1 MFVGISLLPSTSLA
15 GLCFSTVSAAVPSGP
30 DILLLSQ
37 CHLPDIFDSCVNM
50 DPGRPKLRVRIAKID
65 HIVTQATQLDNSPF
79 PLAPITTVKRYI
91 AHITNS
97 LNHAIAVSMKRDPH
111 STKSQF
117 IRAVVLVKGLH
128 FYGFHSSHSPFL
140 KIHII
145 DPAVVHRAVAI
156 LRSGTVM
163 STRFRVF
170 ESHLSFVL
178 QFLCDFGLYGCGW
191 IDLGDVWHRCHRDS
205 DIYNTDEFQRAVSTF
220 KPSPCFR
227 QSRMS
232 LEVDAIAAQILN
244 RYMLSARDIQ
254 HLQSK
259 AAQVDATEPL
269 VLGVR
274 ELWDD
279 ERRRRLELGLPP
291 SPEMP
296 IDPSDRSRH
305 RDWKWVAEARWW
317 DGLKKRMEAERADI
331 HQDDE
336 KPWQKWVMTTFESVE
351 ALWEDEFKS
360 WKPGGQEHVLGEEE
374 VNPYQQ
380 ATSSHSSCADGKS
393 VIPGDPN
400 TQDVVVDESLL
411 SSQELSDF
419 IEHEEAELE
428 IYVDD
433 QRDNDPEQELPDD
446 ALTEELDSEQDEIC
460 APATDEDPESP
471 TTPSVNRTLPKSTAD
486 LRGSPPHTKHASKSD
501 WLETPLSRARNSNR
515 HGTSLARPISGQ
527 QRQVM
532 RKEHHALWRALEAA
546 RPENELV
553 KSTATPDVE
562 TSRVDDTSF
571 FEDEDRS
578 ANYLNGSSIL
588 RDDRFKPPRRQA
600 GQQETTRS
608 NKRRRIGT
616 DLVVR
621 FAVASADD
629 SNTAQLTQVRRTA
642 STQWHRLAS
651 SLARKPAGNAFF
663 YKFPPPLPGNLSS
676 TLETHGLPPA
686 IYQDPYYSK
695 VADAPAYLREYAGL
709 VYDLRGHKDSDFLDD
724 WEHNFGAEDGFAI
737 DRFSFRVCES
747 AGVGGWEYS
756 VPPPP
761 KRQMYKWLSCEQ
773 LSFRSHSNHP
783 AVENAINPPPSVI
796 PPRKRQD
803 MTILSLDVFAPS
815 RGALQPD
822 PNIDEIAVLTYSF
835 QSSNTLRDAKSQEM
849 HHKSGIITMDDDL
862 SRVPILRNCQV
873 DVVKNEVELINSLID
888 KVLDMDPDIVV
899 GWEIQSM
906 SWGYLSARG
915 RHIGLDIGDE
925 ISRAPQVLRGT
936 PSEWD
941 GRTSSTFRVA
951 GRHVLNVWR
960 IMRVELS
967 LSLYTFEN
975 TAFNLLRRRIP
986 KYTPSTLT
994 GWYSSEVPYH
1004 KGTLLRYWLER
1015 TSTVLHILDAAE
1027 TITKTAEFARVFG
1040 VDFSSVISRGSQFKV
1055 ESFMFRIAKP
1065 ESFVLLSP
1073 SKDDV
1078 GKQNAAEC
1086 MPLIMEPRSAFY
1098 NGPVVVLD
1106 FQSLY
1111 PSLMIAYNYCYST
1124 CLGRVIPFKGQ
1135 NKLGVTDL
1143 HLQEGLLSS
1152 LQDHIR
1158 VAPNGIVYVKEEVR
1172 KGLLGRMLTELLETR
1187 VMVKQAMKGA
1197 KGNEV
1202 LLRILNARQL
1212 GLKYIANVTY
1222 GYTSASFSGRMPAVE
1237 IADSIVQSGRETLEK
1252 AIKYIE
1258 TAGKWGAQVVYGD
1271 TDSLFIYLPG
1281 KTKQQAFRIGHDIAE
1296 AITLMNPS
1304 PVKLKFE
1311 KVYLPCVLMAKKRY
1325 VGFKYEHPDDTV
1337 PAFDAKGIETIRR
1350 DGVPAQQKMTEN
1362 ALRILFN
1369 TQDLSAIKDYCCR
1382 YWGDILD
1389 NKVCV
1394 QDFTFAREVKLG
1406 TYSDKV
1412 PPPPGVTVAARR
1424 AALDPNDEPQYG
1436 DRVPYVITRGEPNT
1450 RLVDRAVRPEE
1461 LIGSRDKRLDSAYY
1475 ISRVLI
1481 PPLERIFNLVGADV
1495 RAWFDDMP
1503 KRLRINPQ
1511 ETIQTSPQKSVLK
1524 ADGRLAPNID
1534 MHFSSFQ
1541 CISCGAATSQ
1551 GICTECRYMRQETA
1565 ANLLSR
1571 IRVQEHRLQTAHE
1584 VCVSCTGLP
1593 PGEPIQC
1600 QSLEC
1605 PWFYE
1610 RREAESTL
1618 DDMVFI
1624 RDLAEEPDE
1633 TNSEEDRK
1641 SSTEDEGRDSSVIS
1655 LEYYGGDD
1663 IQS

>member
-1 MFVGISLLPSTSLA
+1 
-15 GLCFSTVSAAVPSGP
+15 
-30 DILLLSQ
+30 
-37 CHLPDIFDSCVNM
+37 M
-50 DPGRPKLRVRIAKID
+50 DPGRPKLRVRIAQID
-65 HIVTQATQLDNSPF
+65 HAVSQVTQLDNSPF
-79 PLAPITTVKRYI
+79 PLAPVIRIFGESSVGRNCCLHVHQVYPYLYVEYGGRMSPDSVKRYI

-145 DPAVVHRAVAI
+145 DPAIVHRAVAI

-163 STRFRVF
+163 NTRFRVF
-170 ESHLSFVL
+170 ESHLSFIL

-191 IDLGDVWHRCHRDS
+191 IDLGEVWHRCHRDD
-205 DIYNTDEFQRAVSTF
+205 DINNTVEMQRVVSTF
-220 KPSPCFR
+220 KSSPCFR

-254 HLQSK
+254 YLPSK
-259 AAQVDATEPL
+259 SAQGDATEPL

-279 ERRRRLELGLPP
+279 ERRRRLELGLEP

-296 IDPSDRSRH
+296 IDPSDRSRN
-305 RDWKWVAEARWW
+305 RDWQWVAETRWW
-317 DGLKKRMEAERADI
+317 DELKKRTETKRTDA
-331 HQDDE
+331 HLDE
-336 KPWQKWVMTTFESVE
+336 GKPWQKWVMTTFESVE

-360 WKPGGQEHVLGEEE
+360 WKPGGQERVGEGEI
-374 VNPYQQ
+374 NPYQQ
-380 ATSSHSSCADGKS
+380 VSSSHPSGADRRS
-393 VIPGDPN
+393 ATPANPD

-411 SSQELSDF
+411 SSQELSDL

-428 IYVDD
+428 THIDD
-433 QRDNDPEQELPDD
+433 QRDNDPELPDD
-446 ALTEELDSEQDEIC
+446 VLAEELDSEQDEVC
-460 APATDEDPESP
+460 APAVDEDPESP
-471 TTPSVNRTLPKSTAD
+471 TTPSANRTLPKSAASH
-486 LRGSPPHTKHASKSD
+486 RSSPPRTEHGTEASQPD
-501 WLETPLSRARNSNR
+501 WLETPLSLTRNSSR
-515 HGTSLARPISGQ
+515 YKTPLARSISGQ

-546 RPENELV
+546 RPKNEIKKPTVTLDSEV
-553 KSTATPDVE
+553 SAAGNI
-562 TSRVDDTSF
+562 SF
-571 FEDEDRS
+571 FEDEDQN
-578 ANYLNGSSIL
+578 ADYLDNSSIFH
-588 RDDRFKPPRRQA
+588 DDGSGTPRRQP
-600 GQQETTRS
+600 GQARQETTRS

-621 FAVASADD
+621 FAVSPTDD
-629 SNTAQLTQVRRTA
+629 SNAAQLTQVRRTA

-651 SLARKPAGNAFF
+651 SLAKRPAGNIFV
-663 YKFPPPLPGNLSS
+663 YKFPPPLPGNLTSA
-676 TLETHGLPPA
+676 LEAHGLPSA

-709 VYDLRGHKDSDFLDD
+709 VYDLRGHKDPDTLDE
-724 WEHNFGAEDGFAI
+724 WEHNFGMEDGFAV
-737 DRFSFRVCES
+737 DRFSFGVCES
-747 AGVGGWEYS
+747 VGVGGWEYS
-756 VPPPP
+756 VSPPS
-761 KRQMYKWLSCEQ
+761 KRQIYKWLSSEQ
-773 LSFRSHSNHP
+773 LSACLQTSH
-783 AVENAINPPPSVI
+783 PSVQI
-796 PPRKRQD
+796 AVKPPASDISQRKRQD
-803 MTILSLDVFAPS
+803 MTILSLEVFAPS
-815 RGALQPD
+815 RGTLQPD
-822 PNIDEIAVLTYSF
+822 PNVDEIAILIYSF
-835 QSSNTLRDAKSQEM
+835 QTSHNLRDAKT
-849 HHKSGIITMDDDL
+849 HHQSGVITTNGDL
-862 SRVPILRNCQV
+862 SRVAIPRDCPL
-873 DVVKNEVELINSLID
+873 DVVKNEVELINGLID

-925 ISRAPQVLRGT
+925 ISRAPQVLRGN

-986 KYTPSTLT
+986 KYSPLTLT
-994 GWYSSEVPYH
+994 SWYQSEVPYR
-1004 KGTLLRYWLER
+1004 KGMLLRHLLER
-1015 TSTVLHILDAAE
+1015 TSTVLHMLDAAE

-1135 NKLGVTDL
+1135 NKLGVSDL
-1143 HLQEGLLSS
+1143 QLPEGLIST
-1152 LQDHIR
+1152 LQDQIR
-1158 VAPNGIVYVKEEVR
+1158 IAPNGIVYLKQEVR
-1172 KGLLGRMLTELLETR
+1172 KGLLGRMLKELLETR

-1197 KGNEV
+1197 KGNETLQRV
-1202 LLRILNARQL
+1202 LNARQL

-1222 GYTSASFSGRMPAVE
+1222 GYTSATFSGRMPAVE

-1296 AITLMNPS
+1296 AITLMNPA

-1311 KVYLPCVLMAKKRY
+1311 KVYLPCVFMAKKRY
-1325 VGFKYEHPDDTV
+1325 VGFKFEHPDDTEPV
-1337 PAFDAKGIETIRR
+1337 FDAKGIETIRR

-1369 TQDLSAIKDYCCR
+1369 TQDLSAIKEYCCR
-1382 YWGDILD
+1382 YWGDILE
-1389 NKVCV
+1389 NRICV
-1394 QDFTFAREVKLG
+1394 QDFIFAREVKLG

-1461 LIGSRDKRLDSAYY
+1461 LIESREKRLDGTYY

-1495 RAWFDDMP
+1495 RAWFEDMP
-1503 KRLRINPQ
+1503 RRLRVNPQ
-1511 ETIQTSPQKSVLK
+1511 ETIQMSPQKSVLK
-1524 ADGRLAPNID
+1524 ADARLASNID

-1551 GICTECRYMRQETA
+1551 GICTDCRSMPQETA

-1571 IRVQEHRLQTAHE
+1571 IRVQERRLQSAHE

-1605 PWFYE
+1605 RWFYE
-1610 RREAESTL
+1610 RKDAESTFE
-1618 DDMVFI
+1618 DMTFI
-1624 RDLAEEPDE
+1624 RNLVAELDGI
-1633 TNSEEDRK
+1633 DRR
-1641 SSTEDEGRDSSVIS
+1641 EDEDGDSSVIS
-1655 LEYYGGDD
+1655 VEYVGSDD
-1663 IQS
+1663 L